1 MELREALASHG
12 LETKGV
18 RTVLVNRL
26 KDYLKETG
34 ASDKAPNAPSY
45 DPTNPTEDT
54 DPITQFGDKRF
65 INVPAKVKYY
75 LIFFIC
81 LTER

>member
-1 MELREALASHG
+1 MREALASHG

-26 KDYLKETG
+26 KDFLKENG
-34 ASDKAPNAPSY
+34 ASDDAPSY

-54 DPITQFGDKRF
+54 DPVTQFGDKRF
-65 INVPAKVKYY
+65 INVPAKVRYY
-75 LIFFIC
+75 PILLRFSFN
-81 LTER
+81 E